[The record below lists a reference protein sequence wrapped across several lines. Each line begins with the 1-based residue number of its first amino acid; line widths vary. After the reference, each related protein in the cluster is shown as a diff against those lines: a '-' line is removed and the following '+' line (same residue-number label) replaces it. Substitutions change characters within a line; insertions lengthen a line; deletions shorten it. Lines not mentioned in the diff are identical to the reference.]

1 VVLPKLGLG
10 VLLLSHKYRVYAA
23 YGIMLLLLAVS
34 PANVHML
41 TTAMASSEPQVPIW
55 ALVVRLPIQ
64 LLFIFWAWSVRDYQ
78 PKGKIISRRIQF
90 QFNIFFDFLFRNICT
105 GFFEGIHRFKK
116 IVYWDS
122 FNIQKLQRIMQQFR

>member
-1 VVLPKLGLG
+1 MKKFFLYTMSLFYTIAGINHFVSPDFYLAMIPGYLPFPEILNFLSGAAEIGLG

-23 YGIMLLLLAVS
+23 YGIMLLLLAVF

-64 LLFIFWAWSVRDYQ
+64 LLFIFWAWSVRDYR
-78 PKGKIISRRIQF
+78 PKGK
-90 QFNIFFDFLFRNICT
+90 
-105 GFFEGIHRFKK
+105 
-116 IVYWDS
+116 
-122 FNIQKLQRIMQQFR
+122 